1 MQSSMAKKTIALV
14 AGGNS
19 GEFVIS
25 VQSAR
30 MIRENLDKELFFVFP
45 ILIKKKKWV
54 YIDENEQE
62 HPVDKNDFSISPEG
76 KKITFDCALITI
88 HGTPGEDG
96 KLQGYFDLLEI
107 PYTTAGLL
115 SSALTFNKYYC
126 NLVVSCLGFPVARSV
141 LLRRREQPDVREI
154 LKQVNLPV
162 FVKPNKGGSSLGTTF
177 VRSSEALLPA
187 VESAFSHDDE
197 VLVEEYLD
205 GVELTCGVF
214 RSEGR
219 VRVLPVTEIISK
231 TEACFFDYKAKYT
244 PGAAEEITP
253 ARIPASLTSLVQSSA
268 AQIYEALN
276 MSGLTRVDFIYSG
289 GRLFFLEVNVTPGMS
304 ATSIVPQQAEVEG
317 ISNTDLF
324 TMLIKEALSG
334 A

>member
-1 MQSSMAKKTIALV
+1 MAKKKIALV

-19 GEFVIS
+19 GEYVIS

-30 MIRENLDKELFFVFP
+30 MIRENLDKKLFAVFP
-45 ILIKKKKWV
+45 ILIKGKKWV
-54 YIDENEQE
+54 YLDEDEQE
-62 HPVDKNDFSISPEG
+62 YPIDKNDFSISPAG
-76 KKITFDCALITI
+76 KKIVFDCALITI

-115 SSALTFNKYYC
+115 ASALTFNKYYC
-126 NLVVSCLGFPVARSV
+126 NLVVSSLGFPVARSV
-141 LLRRREQPDVREI
+141 LLTKRNQPDTVDI
-154 LKQVNLPV
+154 LKGVNLPV

-177 VRSSEALLPA
+177 VRDAEALLPA
-187 VESAFSHDDE
+187 VESAFAHDDE
-197 VLVEEYLD
+197 VLVEEYLE

-231 TEACFFDYKAKYT
+231 TEARFFDYQAKYT
-244 PGAAEEITP
+244 PGAADEITP
-253 ARIPASLTSLVQSSA
+253 ARIPASLTSQVQREA
-268 AQIYEALN
+268 GQIYEALN
-276 MSGLTRVDFIYSG
+276 MSGLTRVDFIYSAG
-289 GRLFFLEVNVTPGMS
+289 KLFFLEVNVTPGMS

-317 ISNTDLF
+317 ISNTELF
-324 TMLIKEALSG
+324 TMLILEALSG
-334 A
+334 R

>member
-1 MQSSMAKKTIALV
+1 MAKKTIALV

-19 GEFVIS
+19 GEYVIS

-30 MIRENLDKELFFVFP
+30 MIRENLDKELFSVFP
-45 ILIKKKKWV
+45 ILIKKNKWV

-62 HPVDKNDFSISPEG
+62 HPVDKNDFSISPQG
-76 KKITFDCALITI
+76 KKIVFDCALITI

-115 SSALTFNKYYC
+115 ASALTFNKYYC

-141 LLRRREQPDVREI
+141 LLKRREQPDVREI

-187 VESAFSHDDE
+187 VASAFSHDDE

-253 ARIPASLTSLVQSSA
+253 ARIPASLTSQVQSSA

-324 TMLIKEALSG
+324 TMLIREALSG

>member
-1 MQSSMAKKTIALV
+1 MAKKKIALV

-19 GEFVIS
+19 GEYIIS

-30 MIRENLDKELFFVFP
+30 MILKNLDKRLFSVFP
-45 ILIKKKKWV
+45 ILIKRKKWV
-54 YIDENEQE
+54 YIGEDEQE
-62 HPVDKNDFSISPEG
+62 YPVDKNDFSISPEG
-76 KKITFDCALITI
+76 KKIVFDCALITI

-115 SSALTFNKYYC
+115 ASALTFNKYYC

-141 LLRRREQPDVREI
+141 LLTKRNQPDAGGI
-154 LKQVNLPV
+154 LQGVNLPV

-177 VRSSEALLPA
+177 VRDADALLPA

-231 TEACFFDYKAKYT
+231 TESRFFDYKAKYT
-244 PGAAEEITP
+244 PGAADEITP
-253 ARIPASLTSLVQSSA
+253 ARIPASLTSQVQREA
-268 AQIYEALN
+268 GQIYEALN
-276 MSGLTRVDFIYSG
+276 MAGLTRVDFIYSAG
-289 GRLFFLEVNVTPGMS
+289 KLFFLEVNVTPGMS

-317 ISNTDLF
+317 ISNTELF
-324 TMLIKEALSG
+324 TMLILEALSG
-334 A
+334 R